1 MEAEHDMI
9 QRLRDARG
17 WIFDMD
23 GVLYRGT
30 ETLPGVQEV
39 FDELNFRG
47 LPFRLATNNSMAT
60 PAMYVERLAAMGIQ
74 ADPDSIL
81 TSAMATRQYV
91 LDTIGP
97 AARLH
102 VLGMPALTEQL
113 VSKGDFS
120 IVNPDCETPDAV
132 IVGLDRDV
140 TYDKLRKAHRGI
152 QSGAQFIATN
162 GDVTL
167 PTEEGLV
174 PGCGSLIAALVA
186 STGRHPTVIGKPEV
200 HLLEAA
206 VADMGIGRQTCVMVG
221 DRLDTDIAAG
231 HRSGMLTVMVLTG
244 VSTRDEIASAPVKP
258 DFVFTDLPAVLETIL
273 QEGQWQCD

>member
-1 MEAEHDMI
+1 MKACHESI
-9 QRLRDARG
+9 QRLREAKG

-30 ETLPGVQEV
+30 ETLPGVQEL
-39 FDELNFRG
+39 FDELNYRG
-47 LPFRLATNNSMAT
+47 LPFRLATNNSMAS
-60 PAMYVERLAAMGIQ
+60 PAMYVERLAGMGIR
-74 ADPDSIL
+74 ADPASIL
-81 TSAMATRQYV
+81 TSALATRQYV
-91 LDTIGP
+91 LDTIGSN
-97 AARLH
+97 ARIH

-113 VSKGDFS
+113 VANGDFTL
-120 IVNPDCETPDAV
+120 VDPDHETPDAV

-152 QSGAQFIATN
+152 QSGAQYIATN

-167 PTEEGLV
+167 PTENGLV

-206 VADMGIGRQTCVMVG
+206 VADMGVGRQTCVMVG

-231 HRSGMLTVMVLTG
+231 HSSGMLTVMVLTG
-244 VSTRDEIASAPVKP
+244 VSTREEIARAPVKP
-258 DFVFTDLPAVLETIL
+258 DMVFTDLPAVLETIL
-273 QEGQWQCD
+273 HEG

>member
-1 MEAEHDMI
+1 MKAEHDTI
-9 QRLRDARG
+9 QRLRRAKG

-23 GVLYRGT
+23 GVLYRGA
-30 ETLPGVQEV
+30 ETLPGVQEL
-39 FDELNFRG
+39 FDELHFRG
-47 LPFRLATNNSMAT
+47 LPFRLATNNSMAS
-60 PAMYVERLAAMGIQ
+60 PAMYVKRLAGMGIR
-74 ADPDSIL
+74 ADAKSIL
-81 TSAMATRQYV
+81 TSALATRQYV
-91 LDTIGP
+91 LDTIG
-97 AARLH
+97 ASARLH

-113 VSKGDFS
+113 VSMGDFT
-120 IVNPDCETPDAV
+120 IVDPDVDTPDAV

-167 PTEEGLV
+167 PTEDGLV

-206 VADMGIGRQTCVMVG
+206 VVDMGIGRQTCVMVG

-231 HRSGMLTVMVLTG
+231 HSTGMLTVMVLTG
-244 VSTRDEIASAPVKP
+244 VSTREEIASTPVKP
-258 DFVFTDLPAVLETIL
+258 DMVFTDLPAVLETL
-273 QEGQWQCD
+273 LSGEQV

>member
-1 MEAEHDMI
+1 MTAKDDSI
-9 QRLRDARG
+9 QRLREARG

-23 GVLYRGT
+23 GVLYRGK
-30 ETLPGVQEV
+30 ETLPGVQDI
-39 FDELNFRG
+39 FDALNYRG
-47 LPFRLATNNSMAT
+47 IPFRLATNNSMAS
-60 PAMYVERLAAMGIQ
+60 PAMYVQRLAGMGIC
-74 ADPDSIL
+74 ADPGSIL
-81 TSAMATRQYV
+81 TSALATRQYV
-91 LDTIGP
+91 LDTLGA
-97 AARLH
+97 AARIH
-102 VLGMPALTEQL
+102 VLGMPALTDQL
-113 VSKGDFS
+113 VSQGDF
-120 IVNPDCETPDAV
+120 VVVDPDRETPDAV
-132 IVGLDRDV
+132 IVGLDREV

-206 VADMGIGRQTCVMVG
+206 VADMNVPRQQCVMVG

-231 HRSGMLTVMVLTG
+231 HTSGMLTVMVLTG
-244 VSTRDEIASAPVKP
+244 VSTREEVATAPVKP
-258 DFVFTDLPAVLETIL
+258 DLIFTNLPAVLETL
-273 QEGQWQCD
+273 VQ